1 MFRLLLYPIKTS
13 GLRQTNRESPERGER
28 ERRMDAVKCVEKEE
42 LAAPFVGDEPS
53 LISTKGGTCAAVLD
67 YMFHYLT
74 FVT

>member
-1 MFRLLLYPIKTS
+1 
-13 GLRQTNRESPERGER
+13 
-28 ERRMDAVKCVEKEE
+28 VKCVEKEE
-42 LAAPFVGDEPS
+42 LVAPFVGDEPS